1 MKNSKAPSQAKTPH
15 DYRPALQGALAWLG
29 KRYLLAE
36 PVNRRGEDRKGQL
49 QPQ

>member
-1 MKNSKAPSQAKTPH
+1 MKNSKAHSQVKMPH